1 MLGTMS
7 ELWRELPL
15 FGRPRG
21 DESDVGGGWAA
32 ELAAVRAAAAEALRA
47 HPDADAAAAF
57 DAALRSPR
65 APRPRRDGR
74 PRRIR
79 LAELDRAVYAY
90 LELCT
95 RIGAEPRLP
104 DRATGAVVLG
114 RAASAPT
121 EIRAVIAG
129 HTLRASDADWSFGR
143 GPVLEDTAVALL
155 EFLGKRSMRA
165 PHPAPDERSDR
176 P

>member
-1 MLGTMS
+1 MLGSMS

-57 DAALRSPR
+57 DAALRP
-65 APRPRRDGR
+65 PRPRHEGR

-95 RIGAEPRLP
+95 RVGVEPRLP
-104 DRATGAVVLG
+104 DRATGAVALG

-129 HTLRASDADWSFGR
+129 HTLRASDAGWSFGR
-143 GPVLEDTAVALL
+143 GPVLEDTAIALL
-155 EFLGKRSMRA
+155 EFLGRRSTRA
-165 PHPAPDERSDR
+165 PRPAPDEPPERQG
-176 P
+176 